1 MTSANE
7 PPNLHVE
14 LSRHVIRDGQS
25 AEADRWMAMLRERRE
40 ECVATM
46 RRDGLAVEVIFRT
59 QVGGEEVLYWFEI
72 GTQSGNA
79 DAVPDADRTGLDRAH
94 LDFNRR
100 VKVPGH
106 TSARVEVVLIPPA
119 IERAM
124 REWLGT

>member
-1 MTSANE
+1 MTSANH
-7 PPNLHVE
+7 PPDLHVE
-14 LSRHVIRDGQS
+14 LSRHLIRDGQS

-46 RRDGLAVEVIFRT
+46 RRDGLAVEVILRARE
-59 QVGGEEVLYWFEI
+59 GEDDVLYWFEI
-72 GTQSGNA
+72 GLQSANA
-79 DAVPDADRTGLDRAH
+79 EAVPEADRTDLDRVH
-94 LDFNRR
+94 LDFNQR

-106 TSARVEVVLIPPA
+106 TSARVEVVLVPPV